1 MATLPQAVARHVEAA
16 GLAGARLVAAVSGGP
31 DSLALLHALHCLR
44 DSHRL
49 SLCVAHVDHGLRATS
64 ALDADFVRE
73 CAAAL
78 ALPCTVVAVD
88 VPRRPDG
95 SFSEAAARDARYRAL
110 AGVAIREGAAAIVTG
125 HTADDQA
132 ETVLLHAVRGA
143 GLAGLRAMSVLS
155 NAPIDDGAGIRL
167 FRPLLGVRR
176 SETQAYCRELGLTPL
191 HDETNDDVRIP
202 RNLLRLEAMPL
213 LERLNPQAVSALAR
227 LADTAGG
234 ALDFM
239 EAALDAEWPAMAS
252 TSAGAV
258 SLDRERFRALHPA
271 LQGLAVRRAHQQA
284 AGARETLDAVHVEG
298 ALRLA
303 SGPSG
308 KEADL
313 PGGVRMEVR
322 HGELV
327 FHPPG
332 RGLHSLPPIE
342 GEHSLSVPGVTLM
355 QEWRVEAEFVPM
367 PASLQSPA
375 FTAHLDADSLG
386 GLLSLRGRRPGDRF
400 QPLGMEGGI
409 KKLQDFL
416 VDAQVPRR
424 ERDTVPLLVSPNGV
438 VWVAGHAIAHWAR
451 VTPETRRV
459 LRVELSRSDGA

>member
-16 GLAGARLVAAVSGGP
+16 GLAGSRLVAAVSGGP

-49 SLCVAHVDHGLRATS
+49 SLSVAHVDHGLRTTS
-64 ALDADFVRE
+64 AQDADFVRE
-73 CAAAL
+73 RAAAL
-78 ALPCTVVAVD
+78 DLPCIVIAVD
-88 VPRRPDG
+88 VPRRPDC

-110 AGVAIREGAAAIVTG
+110 TSVAAQTGASVVATG

-143 GLAGLRAMSVLS
+143 GLTGLRAMSILS
-155 NAPIDDGAGIRL
+155 DAPIDDGAGIRL
-167 FRPLLGVRR
+167 FRPLLGLRR
-176 SETQAYCRELGLTPL
+176 TETQAYCRELGLSPL
-191 HDETNDDVRIP
+191 QDETNDDARIP
-202 RNLLRLEAMPL
+202 RNLVRLKVVPL
-213 LERLNPQAVSALAR
+213 LERLNPQAVAALAR
-227 LADTAGG
+227 LANTADG

-239 EAALDAEWPAMAS
+239 EAALDAEWPTMAS
-252 TSAGAV
+252 ASDGVV

-271 LQGLAVRRAHQQA
+271 LQGLAVRRAHRQA
-284 AGARETLDAVHVEG
+284 RGTIGTLDAVHVED

-308 KEADL
+308 KEAGL

-327 FHPPG
+327 FHPPVG
-332 RGLHSLPPIE
+332 RPQLPPLE
-342 GEHSLSVPGVTLM
+342 GERQLGVPGITSI
-355 QEWRVEAEFVPM
+355 QDWRVEAEYVPM
-367 PASLQSPA
+367 PESLQSPG

-386 GLLSLRGRRPGDRF
+386 GQLSMRARRPGDRF
-400 QPLGMEGGI
+400 QPLGMERGS
-409 KKLQDFL
+409 KKLQDYF
-416 VDAQVPRR
+416 VDAQVPRQ
-424 ERDTVPLLVSPNGV
+424 ERDSVPLLVSPRGV

-451 VTPETRRV
+451 VTPDTRIV
-459 LRVELSRSDGA
+459 LRVELARADGA

>member
-1 MATLPQAVARHVEAA
+1 M
-16 GLAGARLVAAVSGGP
+16 
-31 DSLALLHALHCLR
+31 
-44 DSHRL
+44 
-49 SLCVAHVDHGLRATS
+49 
-64 ALDADFVRE
+64 
-73 CAAAL
+73 
-78 ALPCTVVAVD
+78 D

-110 AGVAIREGAAAIVTG
+110 ASVAVREGAAAIATG

-155 NAPIDDGAGIRL
+155 DAPIDDGAGIRL

-252 TSAGAV
+252 ASDGAV

-284 AGARETLDAVHVEG
+284 VGDARDAGRGARGGG
-298 ALRLA
+298 AAAGERPLGQGGRA
-303 SGPSG
+303 AGRRPHGSAPRGAGVPPSG
-308 KEADL
+308 TRTA
-313 PGGVRMEVR
+313 
-322 HGELV
+322 LV
-327 FHPPG
+327 AA
-332 RGLHSLPPIE
+332 IE
-342 GEHSLSVPGVTLM
+342 GEHPLTVPGVSLM
-355 QEWRVEAEFVPM
+355 QEWRVKAEIVPM

-386 GLLSLRGRRPGDRF
+386 GLLCLRGRRPGDRF
-400 QPLGMEGGI
+400 QPLGLERGS
-409 KKLQDFL
+409 KKLQDYF

-424 ERDTVPLLVSPNGV
+424 ERDTVPLLVSPKGV

-459 LRVELSRSDGA
+459 LRVELARADGA

>member
-16 GLAGARLVAAVSGGP
+16 GLADSRLVAAVSGGA

-49 SLCVAHVDHGLRATS
+49 SLSVAHVDHGLRTTS
-64 ALDADFVRE
+64 AQDAEFVRE
-73 CAAAL
+73 SAAAIG
-78 ALPCTVVAVD
+78 LPCTVIAVD

-95 SFSEAAARDARYRAL
+95 SFSEAAAREARYQAL
-110 AGVAIREGAAAIVTG
+110 TSVGAQTGATVVATG

-155 NAPIDDGAGIRL
+155 DAPIDDGAGIRL
-167 FRPLLGVRR
+167 FRPLLSVRR
-176 SETQAYCRELGLTPL
+176 SETQAYCRELGLLPL
-191 HDETNDDVRIP
+191 EDETNDDIRIP
-202 RNLLRLEAMPL
+202 RNLVRLKVAPL
-213 LERLNPQAVSALAR
+213 LERLNPQAVAALAR

-252 TSAGAV
+252 ASHGAV

-271 LQGLAVRRAHQQA
+271 LQGLAVRRAHRQA
-284 AGARETLDAVHVEG
+284 RGTTGTLDAVHVEE

-303 SGPSG
+303 NGPSG

-332 RGLHSLPPIE
+332 GGPQLPPLDSE
-342 GEHSLSVPGVTLM
+342 RQLSVPGVTSIRD
-355 QEWRVEAEFVPM
+355 WRVEAEYVPV
-367 PASLQSPA
+367 PESLQSPG
-375 FTAHLDADSLG
+375 FTAHLDADTLG
-386 GLLSLRGRRPGDRF
+386 GQLSLRGRRPGDRF
-400 QPLGMEGGI
+400 QPLGMERGS
-409 KKLQDFL
+409 KKLQDYF
-416 VDAQVPRR
+416 VDAQVPRQ
-424 ERDTVPLLVSPNGV
+424 ERDSVPLLVSPKGV
-438 VWVAGHAIAHWAR
+438 VWVAGHGIAHWAR
-451 VTPETRRV
+451 VTPATHRV
-459 LRVELSRSDGA
+459 LRVELFRVDGA